1 MMIVYTAINENIN
14 REEFERILCLV
25 SEQKQRKV
33 LGYHKDIDRKLSL
46 YSEVLVRLI
55 ACKILGI
62 RNNEI
67 NFGKGKFG
75 KPFIKNIKSF
85 YFNVSHTRNAI
96 AVAFLDMEVGV
107 DIEMVRSDEYDI
119 AERFFTA
126 SEFKYIYKDN
136 IGKEKRFF
144 EIWTK
149 KEAYIKYVGKG
160 LTIPLNSF
168 SVVNGN
174 PDLEFYVTE
183 IDDYIIS
190 VCRKKN
196 TNPMR
201 VLKLNE
207 NDLVKRALT
216 LENISM
222 DFSTD

>member
-1 MMIVYTAINENIN
+1 MIIYTAVNENIN
-14 REEFERILCLV
+14 REVFERILRLV
-25 SEQKQRKV
+25 SGQKQRKV
-33 LGYHKDIDRKLSL
+33 FGYYKDIDRKLSL
-46 YSEVLVRLI
+46 YSEVVVRLL

-75 KPFIKNIKSF
+75 KPYIKNFQSF

-96 AVAFLDMEVGV
+96 AVAVSDMEVGV
-107 DIEMVRSDEYDI
+107 DIEVVRRDEHDI

-126 SEFKYIYKDN
+126 SEFNYIYNGN

-168 SVVNGN
+168 SVVNGK
-174 PDLEFYVTE
+174 PDLEFFVTE

-196 TNPMR
+196 TNFIIIC
-201 VLKLNE
+201 V
-207 NDLVKRALT
+207 VKTTNFCEKRY
-216 LENISM
+216 S
-222 DFSTD
+222 

>member
-33 LGYHKDIDRKLSL
+33 LSYYKDIDRKLSL
-46 YSEVLVRLI
+46 YSEVVVRLI

-67 NFGKGKFG
+67 KFGKGKFG
-75 KPFIKNIKSF
+75 KPFINNFKSF
-85 YFNVSHTRNAI
+85 YFNVSHTQNAI
-96 AVAFLDMEVGV
+96 SVVFLDTEVGV
-107 DIEMVRSDEYDI
+107 DIEMVRSDEYNI
-119 AERFFTA
+119 AKRFFTA
-126 SEFKYIYKDN
+126 SEFNYIYNDN

-149 KEAYIKYVGKG
+149 KEAYVKYVGKG

-168 SVVNGN
+168 SVVNGD

-183 IDDYIIS
+183 IDGYIIS
-190 VCRKKN
+190 VCSKKYA
-196 TNPMR
+196 NPMR
-201 VLKLNE
+201 ILRLNE
-207 NDLVKRALT
+207 HELVKRALT
-216 LENISM
+216 LEKI
-222 DFSTD
+222 